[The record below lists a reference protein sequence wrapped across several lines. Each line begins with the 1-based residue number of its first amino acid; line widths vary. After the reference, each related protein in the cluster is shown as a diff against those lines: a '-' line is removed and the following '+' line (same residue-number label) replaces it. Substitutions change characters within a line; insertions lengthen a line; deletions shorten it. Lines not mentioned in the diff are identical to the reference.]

1 MRVIGYVI
9 AALLAA
15 VCAANAAT
23 DDLSVLYSQVLQ
35 RPVDS
40 ETNLR
45 YARAAEAAGKLRW
58 AYAAY
63 ERVALN
69 DPANLEAQQG
79 LVRVARRLQPS
90 FTEFLLQA
98 GVSYESNPLYVPTS
112 HTPEAQV
119 FGTLGVK
126 DERTVGDLRWRT
138 TGLAAGIDHT
148 RADQLNYAYVGA
160 TTGPVF
166 DFIGG
171 SQLHLAA
178 GGGGA
183 YFDQHPWY
191 GEAIA
196 RATIEA
202 NAFGAA
208 QSVAF
213 RVAFRDYDSFF
224 PAGQGWYW
232 DVIGRFVAPGFLDW
246 QNTLIFSP
254 WVKRGDAP
262 GTIPVSLLQPG
273 VEPANYIEGQATQGR
288 DLSTLAPL
296 RKRLGLPERRPH
308 RTVPA
313 GARRRAG
320 RTDVLCDGALVRFEH
335 CCRDNQSK
343 TAGFHLVA
351 GSDTLPAQLLRL
363 SGRVEDRIPIYPRQL
378 QRSDGK
384 LRRQYGHGV
393 RGRALLIE
401 QFQSQVNG
409 NAARISGSARFA
421 TRLKRFHDGWRAAEQ
436 GQ

>member
-23 DDLSVLYSQVLQ
+23 DELFSLYTQVLQ
-35 RPVDS
+35 RPADS

-63 ERVALN
+63 ERVAVN
-69 DPANLEAQQG
+69 DPSSREAQDG
-79 LVRVARRLQPS
+79 LLRVARRLQPA

-98 GVSYESNPLYVPTS
+98 GVSYESNPLYVPTN

-148 RADQLNYAYVGA
+148 RADQLNYAYAGA

-171 SQLHLAA
+171 TQLHLAA

-191 GEAIA
+191 AEAVA
-196 RATIEA
+196 RAVIEA

-213 RVAFRDYDSFF
+213 RVAFRDYDGFF

-232 DVIGRFVAPGFLDW
+232 DVIGRFLAPGFLDP

-273 VEPANYIEGQATQGR
+273 VEPANYIESGGRIELFRQVFDGVLVGPTFYAMERWYDSNMAAGTINQKRQDFIWSPGATVFLPNFFAHQV
-288 DLSTLAPL
+288 
-296 RKRLGLPERRPH
+296 GLKLEYQYI
-308 RTVPA
+308 
-313 GARRRAG
+313 
-320 RTDVLCDGALVRFEH
+320 
-335 CCRDNQSK
+335 RDNSNDP
-343 TAGFHLVA
+343 TASFVDNMVTA
-351 GSDTLPAQLLRL
+351 S
-363 SGRVEDRIPIYPRQL
+363 V
-378 QRSDGK
+378 
-384 LRRQYGHGV
+384 V
-393 RGRALLIE
+393 
-401 QFQSQVNG
+401 
-409 NAARISGSARFA
+409 ARF
-421 TRLKRFHDGWRAAEQ
+421 
-436 GQ
+436 

>member
-15 VCAANAAT
+15 VCAAKAAT
-23 DDLSVLYSQVLQ
+23 DDLSVLYAQVMQ

-69 DPANLEAQQG
+69 DPSNREAQDG
-79 LVRVARRLQPS
+79 LLRVARRLQPS

-98 GVSYESNPLYVPTS
+98 GVSYESNPLYVPTN

-119 FGTLGVK
+119 FATLGVK
-126 DERTVGDLRWRT
+126 DERTVDDMRWRT

-148 RADQLNYAYVGA
+148 RVDQLNYGYVGA

-171 SQLHLAA
+171 TQLHLAA

-213 RVAFRDYDSFF
+213 RVAYRDYDSFF

-273 VEPANYIEGQATQGR
+273 VEPANYLESGGR
-288 DLSTLAPL
+288 IDCFGRSSTACSWDLRFMQWSAGTTPTL
-296 RKRLGLPERRPH
+296 LPER
-308 RTVPA
+308 
-313 GARRRAG
+313 
-320 RTDVLCDGALVRFEH
+320 
-335 CCRDNQSK
+335 
-343 TAGFHLVA
+343 
-351 GSDTLPAQLLRL
+351 
-363 SGRVEDRIPIYPRQL
+363 
-378 QRSDGK
+378 
-384 LRRQYGHGV
+384 
-393 RGRALLIE
+393 LIK
-401 QFQSQVNG
+401 N
-409 NAARISGSARFA
+409 ARISSGRRERRSSCRISSPTRSA
-421 TRLKRFHDGWRAAEQ
+421 
-436 GQ
+436 

>member
-15 VCAANAAT
+15 VCAAHAAT
-23 DDLSVLYSQVLQ
+23 DELSSLYTQVLQ
-35 RPVDS
+35 RPADS

-63 ERVALN
+63 ERVAIN
-69 DPANLEAQQG
+69 DPSNREAQDG
-79 LVRVARRLQPS
+79 LLRVARRLQPA

-98 GVSYESNPLYVPTS
+98 GVSYESNPLYVPTN

-126 DERTVGDLRWRT
+126 DERTFGDLRWRT

-148 RADQLNYAYVGA
+148 RADQLNYAYAGA

-171 SQLHLAA
+171 TQLHLAV

-191 GEAIA
+191 SEAVA
-196 RATIEA
+196 RAVIEA

-213 RVAFRDYDSFF
+213 RAAYRDYNSFF

-232 DVIGRFVAPGFLDW
+232 DVIGRFLAPGFLDP
-246 QNTLIFSP
+246 QNTLVFSP
-254 WVKRGDAP
+254 WVKRGDAA

-273 VEPANYIEGQATQGR
+273 VEPANYIESGGRIEFFRQVFDGVLVGPTFYAMERWYDSNIVAGTINQKRRDFIWSPGATVFMPNFFAHQV
-288 DLSTLAPL
+288 
-296 RKRLGLPERRPH
+296 GLKLEYQYI
-308 RTVPA
+308 
-313 GARRRAG
+313 
-320 RTDVLCDGALVRFEH
+320 
-335 CCRDNQSK
+335 RDNSNEP
-343 TAGFHLVA
+343 TASFV
-351 GSDTLPAQLLRL
+351 D
-363 SGRVEDRIPIYPRQL
+363 
-378 QRSDGK
+378 
-384 LRRQYGHGV
+384 
-393 RGRALLIE
+393 
-401 QFQSQVNG
+401 
-409 NAARISGSARFA
+409 NAVTASVVARF
-421 TRLKRFHDGWRAAEQ
+421 
-436 GQ
+436 

>member
-9 AALLAA
+9 AALLAT

-23 DDLSVLYSQVLQ
+23 DELSALYTQVMQ
-35 RPVDS
+35 RPADS
-40 ETNLR
+40 DINLR
-45 YARAAEAAGKLRW
+45 YARAAEASGKLRW

-63 ERVALN
+63 ERVAVN
-69 DPANLEAQQG
+69 DPSNREAQEG
-79 LVRVARRLQPS
+79 LLRIARRLQPS
-90 FTEFLLQA
+90 FTDFLLQA

-119 FGTLGVK
+119 FATLGVK

-148 RADQLNYAYVGA
+148 RADQLNYGYVGA
-160 TTGPVF
+160 TTGPLF

-171 SQLHLAA
+171 TQLHLAV

-191 GEAIA
+191 GEAVA
-196 RATIEA
+196 RAVVEA

-213 RVAFRDYDSFF
+213 RLAYRDYDSFF

-232 DVIGRFVAPGFLDW
+232 DVIGRFITPGFLDS
-246 QNTLIFSP
+246 QNTLVFSP

-273 VEPANYIEGQATQGR
+273 VEPANYLESGGRIELFRQVFDGVLLGPTFYALERWYDSNLAAGTINQKRQDFIWSPGATLFLPNFFADQV
-288 DLSTLAPL
+288 
-296 RKRLGLPERRPH
+296 GLKVEYQYI
-308 RTVPA
+308 
-313 GARRRAG
+313 
-320 RTDVLCDGALVRFEH
+320 
-335 CCRDNQSK
+335 RDNSNDA
-343 TAGFHLVA
+343 TASFVDNMITA
-351 GSDTLPAQLLRL
+351 S
-363 SGRVEDRIPIYPRQL
+363 V
-378 QRSDGK
+378 
-384 LRRQYGHGV
+384 V
-393 RGRALLIE
+393 
-401 QFQSQVNG
+401 
-409 NAARISGSARFA
+409 ARF
-421 TRLKRFHDGWRAAEQ
+421 
-436 GQ
+436 

>member
-23 DDLSVLYSQVLQ
+23 DELSALYTQVIQ
-35 RPVDS
+35 RPADS
-40 ETNLR
+40 ETSLR

-63 ERVALN
+63 ERVAVN
-69 DPANLEAQQG
+69 DPSNREAQEG
-79 LVRVARRLQPS
+79 LVRVARRLQPA
-90 FTEFLLQA
+90 FTEYLLQA
-98 GVSYESNPLYVPTS
+98 GVSYESNPLYVPTG

-148 RADQLNYAYVGA
+148 RVDSLNYAYVGG
-160 TTGPVF
+160 TSGPVF

-171 SQLHLAA
+171 TQLHLAA

-183 YFDQHPWY
+183 YFDGHPWY
-191 GEAIA
+191 GEAVG
-196 RATIEA
+196 RAVIEA

-213 RVAFRDYDSFF
+213 RAAYRDYNSFF

-232 DVIGRFVAPGFLDW
+232 DVIGRFVAPSFLDS

-254 WVKRGDAP
+254 WVKRGDAA

-273 VEPANYIEGQATQGR
+273 VEPANYIESGG
-288 DLSTLAPL
+288 
-296 RKRLGLPERRPH
+296 
-308 RTVPA
+308 
-313 GARRRAG
+313 
-320 RTDVLCDGALVRFEH
+320 RFELFRQVFDGVLIGPTFYAMERWYDSNIVAGTINQKRQDFIWSPGATLFVPNFFAH
-335 CCRDNQSK
+335 QVGLKLEYQYIRDNSNDP
-343 TAGFHLVA
+343 TASFVDNMVTA
-351 GSDTLPAQLLRL
+351 S
-363 SGRVEDRIPIYPRQL
+363 V
-378 QRSDGK
+378 
-384 LRRQYGHGV
+384 V
-393 RGRALLIE
+393 
-401 QFQSQVNG
+401 
-409 NAARISGSARFA
+409 ARF
-421 TRLKRFHDGWRAAEQ
+421 
-436 GQ
+436 

>member
-23 DDLSVLYSQVLQ
+23 DELSSLYTQVLQ
-35 RPVDS
+35 RPADS
-40 ETNLR
+40 EISLR

-63 ERVALN
+63 ERVAVN
-69 DPANLEAQQG
+69 DPSNREAQEG
-79 LVRVARRLQPS
+79 LVRVARRLQPA

-98 GVSYESNPLYVPTS
+98 GVSYESNPLYVPTG
-112 HTPEAQV
+112 HTSEAQA

-126 DERTVGDLRWRT
+126 DERTVGDVRWRT

-148 RADQLNYAYVGA
+148 RVDSLNYAYAGA

-171 SQLHLAA
+171 TQLHLAA

-191 GEAIA
+191 AEGVA
-196 RATIEA
+196 RAVIEG

-232 DVIGRFVAPGFLDW
+232 DVIGRFVAPSFLDS

-254 WVKRGDAP
+254 WVKRGDAA

-273 VEPANYIEGQATQGR
+273 VEPANYIESGGRIELFRQVFDGVLIGPTFYAMERWYDANIVAGTLNQKRQDFIWSPGATMFLPNFFAHQV
-288 DLSTLAPL
+288 
-296 RKRLGLPERRPH
+296 GLKLEYQYI
-308 RTVPA
+308 
-313 GARRRAG
+313 
-320 RTDVLCDGALVRFEH
+320 
-335 CCRDNQSK
+335 RDNSNDP
-343 TAGFHLVA
+343 TASFVDNVVTA
-351 GSDTLPAQLLRL
+351 S
-363 SGRVEDRIPIYPRQL
+363 V
-378 QRSDGK
+378 
-384 LRRQYGHGV
+384 V
-393 RGRALLIE
+393 
-401 QFQSQVNG
+401 
-409 NAARISGSARFA
+409 ARF
-421 TRLKRFHDGWRAAEQ
+421 
-436 GQ
+436 

>member
-23 DDLSVLYSQVLQ
+23 DELSALYTQVLQ
-35 RPVDS
+35 RPADS

-63 ERVALN
+63 ERVAIN
-69 DPANLEAQQG
+69 DPSNREAQDG
-79 LVRVARRLQPS
+79 LLRVARRLQPA

-98 GVSYESNPLYVPTS
+98 GVSYESNPLYVPTN

-126 DERTVGDLRWRT
+126 DERTFGDLRWRT

-148 RADQLNYAYVGA
+148 RADQLNYAYAGA

-171 SQLHLAA
+171 TQLHLAV

-191 GEAIA
+191 SEAVA
-196 RATIEA
+196 RAVIEA

-213 RVAFRDYDSFF
+213 RAAYRDYNSFF

-232 DVIGRFVAPGFLDW
+232 DVIGRFLAPGFLDP
-246 QNTLIFSP
+246 QNTLVFSP
-254 WVKRGDAP
+254 WVKRGDAA

-273 VEPANYIEGQATQGR
+273 VEPANYIEIG
-288 DLSTLAPL
+288 
-296 RKRLGLPERRPH
+296 RPH
-308 RTVPA
+308 RVFPA
-313 GARRRAG
+313 GIRWRAG
-320 RTDVLCDGALVRFEH
+320 RAHVLCHGALVQLQHRR
-335 CCRDNQSK
+335 RDHQSE
-343 TAGFHLVA
+343 TSGFHLVA
-351 GSDTLPAQLLRL
+351 GSNGVYAEFLR
-363 SGRVEDRIPIYPRQL
+363 SPSRPEARVPIYPR
-378 QRSDGK
+378 
-384 LRRQYGHGV
+384 
-393 RGRALLIE
+393 
-401 QFQSQVNG
+401 
-409 NAARISGSARFA
+409 
-421 TRLKRFHDGWRAAEQ
+421 
-436 GQ
+436 